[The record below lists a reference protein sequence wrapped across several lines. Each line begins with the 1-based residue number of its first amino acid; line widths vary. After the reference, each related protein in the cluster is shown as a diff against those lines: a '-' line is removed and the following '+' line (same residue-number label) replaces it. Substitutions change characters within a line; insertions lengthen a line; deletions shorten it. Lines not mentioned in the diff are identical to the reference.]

1 MSKVLITESILSGI
15 ADAIREKD
23 GSTAKIT
30 PANMATQ
37 IANIPSS
44 SGTDDVAAAIVNRTI
59 TEYENNSLT
68 TVGLHAFYGCSILTN
83 VKLPAC
89 TSIGQYAFMNCSNLN
104 AIHLGISN
112 KTSIEADTNYS
123 SKWGAS
129 NAKVYFD
136 LNAAKVTFS
145 DTDLSIYVNK
155 KALGADAAIS
165 GADYIYLQSG
175 QKADVIAVDTS
186 LHAIYLDSVTP
197 SSNTDMT
204 KEITRNQDWRNYI
217 HVTGP
222 SEATFKV
229 YYDDILVDTI
239 TGAEP
244 YIYASDNISLTVKIS
259 ARGYK
264 STTVTFTMNDHPPE
278 ITMEEGYSTY
288 NLTYPFTDHP
298 EVLANLVDGSNFVI
312 SESPSVHSGPDIA
325 SSIVNG
331 SKSYCVDLGLSFGYI
346 KFHTPD
352 ITDTTQLIVSVT
364 CNAYAEQN
372 WDTGVVFVDTELHEI
387 SSRFILKSNDSGTDN
402 STYGHILY
410 NSYNKLSSEY
420 STYTYALKADTDYYL
435 HFVYS
440 KDSSGNANWD
450 RFSITNIKF
459 TDDGSSFE

>member
-30 PANMATQ
+30 PANMATK
-37 IANIPSS
+37 ISAIETGG
-44 SGTDDVAAAIVNRTI
+44 GTDDVAATIVNRTI

-68 TVGLHAFYGCSILTN
+68 TVGPHAFYGCSSLTN

-89 TSIGQYAFMNCSNLN
+89 TSIDQYAFTNCSNLT
-104 AIHLGISN
+104 AIHLGVSN
-112 KTSIEADTNYS
+112 KTSIEANTSCS

-129 NAKVYFD
+129 NAKVTFD

-155 KALGADAAIS
+155 KALGADATIS

-186 LHAIYLDSVTP
+186 LHAIYIDSVTP

-204 KEITRNQDWRNYI
+204 KEITRNRGWSNYI
-217 HVTGP
+217 RVTGP
-222 SEATFKV
+222 SEAKFKV

-239 TGAEP
+239 TGTEP

-259 ARGYK
+259 ASGYK

-278 ITMEEGYSTY
+278 ITMEEGYFTY

-312 SESPSVHSGPDIA
+312 AESPSVQSGSDIEPSIVSGP
-325 SSIVNG
+325 
-331 SKSYCVDLGLSFGYI
+331 KSYTIDDGVSFGYI
-346 KFHTPD
+346 KFHTLETED
-352 ITDTTQLIVSVT
+352 TDMLTVSVT
-364 CNAYAEQN
+364 CNAYAESKY
-372 WDTGVVFVDTELHEI
+372 DTGVVFIDTSLHKI
-387 SSRFILKSNDSGTDN
+387 TSTLKLKSNASGTDN

-410 NSYNKLSSEY
+410 NSYGESSTEY

-440 KDSSGNANWD
+440 KDSSNTYNWD
-450 RFSITNIKF
+450 RLSITNIKF
-459 TDDGSSFE
+459 TDDGTSFE